1 MLDNLY
7 LITIV
12 LLLSLDFA
20 FTSLMHLNIFIQNR
34 YLQIF
39 DNQLDLKI
47 KTEIEKKTPNQVL
60 NEVFTLTN
68 IQYNKTKMSILEQL
82 YYRFFKVDLKNKYKE
97 DAIHQIKYMKLTH
110 GLLHFS
116 ENFEDK
122 FLKSTYEIK
131 QFFRI
136 IGWSYLI
143 IGVIYS
149 LIYIINGYSIFLAD
163 KNELYTNGIL
173 TLNHFSQNMIG
184 AAKSILFCLLA
195 MSVSKLLK
203 KFLGLHHIEVLC
215 DHIEDNYNFNINRAY
230 DTQVSKSLG
239 QIISDEPPK
248 ILKKSS

>member
-1 MLDNLY
+1 MRFLHLQTFSTTKLRCPFLSNF
-7 LITIV
+7 ITK
-12 LLLSLDFA
+12 L
-20 FTSLMHLNIFIQNR
+20 
-34 YLQIF
+34 
-39 DNQLDLKI
+39 
-47 KTEIEKKTPNQVL
+47 
-60 NEVFTLTN
+60 
-68 IQYNKTKMSILEQL
+68 
-82 YYRFFKVDLKNKYKE
+82 FKVDLKNKYKE

-122 FLKSTYEIK
+122 YLKSTYEIK
-131 QFFRI
+131 QFFKI

-230 DTQVSKSLG
+230 DAQVSKSLG
-239 QIISDEPPK
+239 QIITDKPPK
-248 ILKKSS
+248 ILKKSSQNLSVCPGKSS

>member
-12 LLLSLDFA
+12 LVLSIDFS

-34 YLQIF
+34 YLEIF
-39 DNQLDLKI
+39 DTQLDLKI
-47 KTEIEKKTPNQVL
+47 KTEIEMKTPNQVL
-60 NEVFTLTN
+60 SEVFTLTN
-68 IQYNKTKMSILEQL
+68 IQYNKSKMSFLERL
-82 YYRFFKVDLKNKYKE
+82 YRRFFKVDLKKKYKE
-97 DAIHQIKYMKLTH
+97 DVIHQIKYMKLTH

-122 FLKSTYEIK
+122 YLKSTYEIK

-136 IGWSYLI
+136 IGWGYLI
-143 IGVIYS
+143 IGVLYS

-195 MSVSKLLK
+195 MSISKLLK

-230 DTQVSKSLG
+230 DSDTASTLS
-239 QIISDEPPK
+239 QIITESPPG
-248 ILKKSS
+248 LTKKSS